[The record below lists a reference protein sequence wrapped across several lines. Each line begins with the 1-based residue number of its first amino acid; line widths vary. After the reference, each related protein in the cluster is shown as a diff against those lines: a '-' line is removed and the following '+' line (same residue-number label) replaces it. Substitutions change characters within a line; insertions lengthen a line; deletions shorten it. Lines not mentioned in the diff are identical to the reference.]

1 MIGIEEIDKKKKKV
15 KIQFWSLK
23 FRENNNLVP
32 KF

>member
-1 MIGIEEIDKKKKKV
+1 MIGIEEIDKKKKV